1 MGRLLDLD
9 GVKARITALIAFR
22 STADKRI
29 RAEAVL
35 PLYHLFTA
43 GPATRAEFRQLTG
56 LGERTAQA
64 LLSRLLAT
72 GLVESDTPLG
82 PVRFGMPLDAL
93 QFLFPDLYPEAATRP
108 DA

>member
-1 MGRLLDLD
+1 MGRLLDFD
-9 GVKARITALIAFR
+9 GMKERIAALIAFR
-22 STADKRI
+22 SAADKRV

-35 PLYHLFTA
+35 PLYQLFTS

-56 LGERTAQA
+56 LGERTAQS

-82 PVRFGMPLDAL
+82 PVRFGLPLDAL